1 MAGQYFRILDAQTL
15 SASKA
20 QDRTQVLDLGAYTQL
35 NIHAR
40 VIQIGTGTDAN
51 ATVALEHASVNEETA
66 FTPLSTAS
74 WRVDST
80 ATGGFVQITAFLR
93 YVRWVT
99 GSAVAGAPIVI
110 IEGVAKE

>member
-66 FTPLSTAS
+66 FTPKARRHGGWTAQPPVALCRS
-74 WRVDST
+74 RPFC
-80 ATGGFVQITAFLR
+80 AMFV
-93 YVRWVT
+93 
-99 GSAVAGAPIVI
+99 G
-110 IEGVAKE
+110 